1 MVQKAAIAFMGR
13 SADVPPELQGFLRFR
28 AGLEKRELR
37 GDEPVAILRIGD
49 TGSHHALFLDG
60 ADIKSIRE
68 ELEGIEAELD
78 PEARKALQ
86 SRSKAEKG

>member
-13 SADVPPELQGFLRFR
+13 SADAPPELQGFLNFR

-49 TGSHHALFLDG
+49 TGSHHVLFLDG
-60 ADIKSIRE
+60 TDLRSIRE
-68 ELEGIEAELD
+68 ELEGIAVELD
-78 PEARKALQ
+78 PEACKTLQ
-86 SRSKAEKG
+86 NRSKADKE